1 MRNIKVLT
9 VKIGFVLNMTLNAF
23 PSKGV
28 EGLVLSQHH
37 LTNET
42 LGRNKEDVVR
52 IVSDFGGLH
61 AQSFESPY
69 LSLWNRMTNF
79 DWEWLDHLLK
89 QKKLIAAHLMR
100 VTLHIVPAK
109 EFPMYFQATRDAM
122 RKFLTRRGLSWP
134 PKFTKTHQAIMD
146 FINEKGAATTLE
158 IRRFLESKSLPSK
171 NLHRIIHYE
180 LAGIGA
186 ILRSERRLRIPTQWK
201 WSATERLIDK
211 SSLEAI
217 TEEEA
222 KGWLA
227 QKYLKAF
234 GPSSIEDVISY
245 TGYTKTETKRIIERL
260 VAKGRISTIRINN
273 GRKHWIL
280 SEDVDKLKEFEAK
293 DYPTEGFGSVH
304 VLPEFDPL
312 TVGYRKRWKELISVP
327 PYRPGLRAHPAPG
340 VILVD
345 GQIFGRYLIW
355 PNFTLFFNL
364 KKKGLKVI
372 KVILNKFEEMAALQG
387 MQVFCVKKID
397 GKEVTSKELEPIL
410 RYFYESGYSIR
421 KGGLCKELA

>member
-1 MRNIKVLT
+1 VRNIKVLT

>member
-1 MRNIKVLT
+1 
-9 VKIGFVLNMTLNAF
+9 MTLNAF

>member
-1 MRNIKVLT
+1 
-9 VKIGFVLNMTLNAF
+9 MTLNAF

-52 IVSDFGGLH
+52 IVSDVGGLH

-245 TGYTKTETKRIIERL
+245 TGYTKTETKRTIERL